1 MSVTYIDEQQKES
14 VKKLLNY
21 ILKNFQEELSR
32 GDFKAVYYK
41 IFGNYP
47 IGNYLMNESG
57 YIHPNEKGGNFIG
70 DYIASEIFGN

>member
-21 ILKNFQEELSR
+21 VLKNFQEELSR
-32 GDFKAVYYK
+32 GDFKTVYYK

-47 IGNYLMNESG
+47 QIL
-57 YIHPNEKGGNFIG
+57 FIFCHTV
-70 DYIASEIFGN
+70 IIN